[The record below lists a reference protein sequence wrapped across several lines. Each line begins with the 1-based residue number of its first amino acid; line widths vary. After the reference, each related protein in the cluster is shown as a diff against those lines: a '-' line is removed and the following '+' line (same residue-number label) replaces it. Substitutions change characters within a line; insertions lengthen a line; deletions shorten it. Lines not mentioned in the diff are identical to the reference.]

1 MVCVYTIEDNMKLED
16 IQILWE
22 NDCEIDRTELGEE
35 SLKISQL
42 HSKYFK
48 LYSSERLLLKK
59 LDKDYK
65 ELYRTKFEYYNGVL
79 SHDELK
85 QQGWEPFSLKVLK
98 SDLHIYVVS
107 DRDITNF
114 QLKIDMQKEKI
125 DFLENIIKSLNT
137 RGYQI
142 KSAIDWEKFKVGA

>member
-1 MVCVYTIEDNMKLED
+1 MKLED
-16 IQILWE
+16 IQLLWE
-22 NDCEIDRTELGEE
+22 KDCNIDRTELGEE

-48 LYSSERLLLKK
+48 LFSSERLMLKK
-59 LDKDYK
+59 HDKDYK
-65 ELYRTKFEYYNGVL
+65 DLYRTKFEYYNGVL

-85 QQGWEPFSLKVLK
+85 ENGWEPFSLKVLK
-98 SDLHIYVVS
+98 SDLHIYLDS
-107 DRDITNF
+107 DKDLMAF
-114 QLKIDMQKEKI
+114 QLKLEMQKEKI
-125 DFLENIIKSLNT
+125 DFLENIIKSLNS

>member
-1 MVCVYTIEDNMKLED
+1 MKLED
-16 IQILWE
+16 IQVLWE
-22 NDCEIDRTELGEE
+22 KDCNIDRTELGEE

-98 SDLHIYVVS
+98 SDLHIYLDS
-107 DRDITNF
+107 DKDVTNF

>member
-1 MVCVYTIEDNMKLED
+1 MKLED
-16 IQILWE
+16 IQVLWE
-22 NDCEIDRTELGEE
+22 KDCNIDRTELGEE

-59 LDKDYK
+59 MDKDYK
-65 ELYRTKFEYYNGVL
+65 DLYKTKFEYYNGVL

-85 QQGWEPFSLKVLK
+85 QHGWEPFSLKVLK
-98 SDLHIYVVS
+98 SDLHIYLDS

>member
-1 MVCVYTIEDNMKLED
+1 MKLED
-16 IQILWE
+16 IQLLWE
-22 NDCEIDRTELGEE
+22 KDCNIDRTELGEE

-65 ELYRTKFEYYNGVL
+65 DMYRTKFEYYNGVL

-85 QQGWEPFSLKVLK
+85 ENGWEPFSLKVLK
-98 SDLHIYVVS
+98 SDLHIYLDS

>member
-1 MVCVYTIEDNMKLED
+1 MKLED
-16 IQILWE
+16 IQVLWE
-22 NDCEIDRTELGEE
+22 KDCNIDRTELGEE

-65 ELYRTKFEYYNGVL
+65 ELYKTKFEYYNGVL

-98 SDLHIYVVS
+98 SDLHIYLDS

-142 KSAIDWEKFKVGA
+142 KSAIDWIKFTAGV

>member
-1 MVCVYTIEDNMKLED
+1 MKLED
-16 IQILWE
+16 IQLLWE
-22 NDCEIDRTELGEE
+22 KDCNIDRTELGEE

-48 LYSSERLLLKK
+48 LFSSERLLLKK

-65 ELYRTKFEYYNGVL
+65 DMYRTKFEYYNGVL

-85 QQGWEPFSLKVLK
+85 ENGWEPFSLKVLK
-98 SDLHIYVVS
+98 SDLHIYLDS
-107 DRDITNF
+107 DKDLMAF
-114 QLKIDMQKEKI
+114 QLKLEMQKEKI
-125 DFLENIIKSLNT
+125 DFLENIIKSLNS

>member
-1 MVCVYTIEDNMKLED
+1 MKLED
-16 IQILWE
+16 IQVLWE
-22 NDCEIDRTELGEE
+22 KDCNIDRTELGEE

-98 SDLHIYVVS
+98 SDLHIYLDS

>member
-1 MVCVYTIEDNMKLED
+1 MKLED
-16 IQILWE
+16 IQLLWE
-22 NDCEIDRTELGEE
+22 KDCNIDRTELGEE

-48 LYSSERLLLKK
+48 LFSSERLLLKK

-65 ELYRTKFEYYNGVL
+65 DMYRTKFEYYNGVL

-85 QQGWEPFSLKVLK
+85 DNGWEPFSLKVLK
-98 SDLHIYVVS
+98 SDLHIYLDS
-107 DRDITNF
+107 DKDLMAF
-114 QLKIDMQKEKI
+114 QLKLEMQKEKI

-142 KSAIDWEKFKVGA
+142 KSAIDWIKFTAGV